1 MKEEEIKQL
10 LLNAEDL
17 MSQCHEENVT
27 ELRARFQ
34 RLSKQL
40 LDVRAKA
47 DKHKVCACLL
57 THSNNMHGF
66 LSNRDLL

>member
-47 DKHKVCACLL
+47 DKHKVCDRSLYVSLL
-57 THSNNMHGF
+57 TT
-66 LSNRDLL
+66 